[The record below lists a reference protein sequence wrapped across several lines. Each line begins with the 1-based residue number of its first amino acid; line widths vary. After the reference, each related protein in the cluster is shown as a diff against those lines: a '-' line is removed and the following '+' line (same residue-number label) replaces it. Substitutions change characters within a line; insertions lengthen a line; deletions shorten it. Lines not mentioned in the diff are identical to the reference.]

1 MALTLDTHFVAFIDI
16 LGFSAMVQSDCESFA
31 APKYLELLYGAHVRA
46 NALFAKDLDAT
57 LIQFSD
63 SIVLSRPFD
72 MSELKGFLETISK
85 WQKMLLLD
93 GLLCRGG
100 VTFGKHFSKDK
111 FLFSKAMIDAY
122 HLESAKA
129 RYPRIIISDDLLQ
142 LAKTSVALDEL
153 PLTHQDDGAAFIDF
167 LTVDEAVSAETIV
180 TAVSVIREKTKYE
193 SSAVQEKINWLLRYA
208 DYKFDSA
215 NAPPQFC

>member
-16 LGFSAMVQSDCESFA
+16 LGFSAMVQSDCESFE
-31 APKYLELLYGAHVRA
+31 APKYLELLYSAHVRA

-72 MSELKGFLETISK
+72 MSELKGFLETIAK
-85 WQKMLLLD
+85 WQRMLLLD

-100 VTFGKHFSKDK
+100 ITFGKHFSKEK

-122 HLESAKA
+122 HLESSKA
-129 RYPRIIISDDLLQ
+129 RYPRIIISEDLLQ
-142 LAKTSVALDEL
+142 LAKTSVSLDEL
-153 PLTHQDDGAAFIDF
+153 PLTHQDDGAAFVDF
-167 LTVDEAVSAETIV
+167 LTIDESASADAIV
-180 TAVSVIREKTKYE
+180 AAVSVIREKTKDE
-193 SSAVQEKINWLLRYA
+193 PSAVQEKINWLMRYT
-208 DYKFDSA
+208 DHKFNSS

>member
-1 MALTLDTHFVAFIDI
+1 VALTLDTHFVAFIDI
-16 LGFSAMVQSDCESFA
+16 LGFSAMVQSDCESFE
-31 APKYLELLYGAHVRA
+31 APKYLELLYSAHVRA

-72 MSELKGFLETISK
+72 MSELKGFLKTIAK
-85 WQKMLLLD
+85 WQRMLLLD

-100 VTFGKHFSKDK
+100 ITFGKHFSKEK

-129 RYPRIIISDDLLQ
+129 RYPRIIISEDLLQ
-142 LAKTSVALDEL
+142 LAKTSVSLDEL
-153 PLTHQDDGAAFIDF
+153 PLTHQDDGAAFVDF
-167 LTVDEAVSAETIV
+167 LTIDEAASADAIV
-180 TAVSVIREKTKYE
+180 AAVSVIREKTKHE
-193 SSAVQEKINWLLRYA
+193 PSAVQEKINWLLRYT
-208 DYKFDSA
+208 DYKFNSSS
-215 NAPPQFC
+215 APPQFC

>member
-31 APKYLELLYGAHVRA
+31 PPKYLELLYSAHVRA
-46 NALFAKDLDAT
+46 NALFSKDLDAT

-63 SIVLSRPFD
+63 SIVLSRPFE
-72 MSELKGFLETISK
+72 MSELKRFLETIAK
-85 WQKMLLLD
+85 WQRMLLMD

-100 VTFGKHFSKDK
+100 ITFGKHFSKEK

-129 RYPRIIISDDLLQ
+129 RYPRIIISEDLLQ
-142 LAKTSVALDEL
+142 LAKTSISLDQL

-167 LTVDEAVSAETIV
+167 LTSDETTSANDIVAAVSI
-180 TAVSVIREKTKYE
+180 IREKNKHE
-193 SSAVQEKINWLLRYA
+193 ASAVQEKINWLLRYT
-208 DYKFDSA
+208 DYKFDSV